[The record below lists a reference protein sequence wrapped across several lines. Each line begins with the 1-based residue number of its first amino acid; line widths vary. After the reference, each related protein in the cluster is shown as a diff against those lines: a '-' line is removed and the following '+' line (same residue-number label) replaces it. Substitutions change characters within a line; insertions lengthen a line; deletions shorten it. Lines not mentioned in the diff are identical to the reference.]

1 MALDQEV
8 KAAIIA
14 KYAKKDGDTGSAEVQ
29 IALLSE
35 QIRILTD
42 HLKVF
47 KKDHSSRL
55 GLLKMVGKRK
65 RLLAYLKAKYS
76 HSVGPDRVFLP
87 IHFAGVMEGVDLS
100 HKYPTGTLPYA
111 TGESVNTIT
120 NYGYDIVTQ
129 IPETKGGLCRIERA

>member
-14 KYAKKDGDTGSAEVQ
+14 KYGKKDGDTGSSEVQ

-35 QIRILTD
+35 QIKILTE

-65 RLLAYLKAKYS
+65 RLLAYLKRT
-76 HSVGPDRVFLP
+76 D
-87 IHFAGVMEGVDLS
+87 
-100 HKYPTGTLPYA
+100 YA
-111 TGESVNTIT
+111 RFN
-120 NYGYDIVTQ
+120 DIVSS
-129 IPETKGGLCRIERA
+129 

>member
-35 QIRILTD
+35 QIKTLTE

-65 RLLAYLKAKYS
+65 RLLAYLKGKDYASFTELVASLGIRAK
-76 HSVGPDRVFLP
+76 
-87 IHFAGVMEGVDLS
+87 
-100 HKYPTGTLPYA
+100 
-111 TGESVNTIT
+111 
-120 NYGYDIVTQ
+120 
-129 IPETKGGLCRIERA
+129 

>member
-8 KAAIIA
+8 KASIIA
-14 KYAKKDGDTGSAEVQ
+14 KYGKKDGDTGSSEVQ

-35 QIRILTD
+35 QIKLLTE

-65 RLLAYLKAKYS
+65 RLLAYLKRT
-76 HSVGPDRVFLP
+76 D
-87 IHFAGVMEGVDLS
+87 
-100 HKYPTGTLPYA
+100 YA
-111 TGESVNTIT
+111 RFT
-120 NYGYDIVTQ
+120 DIVNNLG
-129 IPETKGGLCRIERA
+129 IRAK